1 METYFKNEAY
11 SLLLL
16 PTSSSSSS
24 PDAAT
29 LLVLLGLRIK
39 VYLLFLAFSL
49 ASNGMSVITILASLF
64 EDAVVVAAGSVSQD
78 HWLWRHWTYYK
89 CDLVLKDFEAHW
101 KEFEYFTCCCGQQC
115 RFKIYVVHINN
126 NTRSASTSRVQ
137 CDDMCLD
144 QTPQINPSILC
155 YAMLVRE
162 AIRCLEYSENPSH
175 TLQPDPNVLREQKY
189 DENSYPST
197 SSAP

>member
-1 METYFKNEAY
+1 MMETYFKNEAY

-78 HWLWRHWTYYK
+78 H
-89 CDLVLKDFEAHW
+89 
-101 KEFEYFTCCCGQQC
+101 
-115 RFKIYVVHINN
+115 
-126 NTRSASTSRVQ
+126 
-137 CDDMCLD
+137 
-144 QTPQINPSILC
+144 
-155 YAMLVRE
+155 
-162 AIRCLEYSENPSH
+162 
-175 TLQPDPNVLREQKY
+175 
-189 DENSYPST
+189 
-197 SSAP
+197 